1 MKNLII
7 LCMAFSLNSF
17 SQTQKSR
24 SRIHSMVN
32 KAMVNSIDSYFH
44 EKFVLKVAAYN
55 KLNHN
60 PNKLLEGIKLK
71 ELRKNMGDYLKNKKI
86 DSLPKIELK
95 DQVAYV
101 NLGRTK
107 IQFNTNTLFN
117 KFILINGVKFYLN
130 KTSIKDYETA
140 MKALLN
146 HRAKTTLIDFII
158 SPVYADDEY
167 FEELTLAT
175 VILLGENFKEHSWC
189 VFCDDEMNEATKS
202 NFSKVMDEIAQ
213 KARECETGEDEQEY
227 FSFKMEDLLN
237 YASSR
242 TDLAEKVKTYFPSYA
257 SSDFNCES
265 MLSSIYKDE
274 IKALQKKTGFY
285 VDSLRIKEVNEYNAK
300 VYEDYVKKQCQP
312 YTDLRNCMIDKNYD
326 AKMIYNEERKK
337 RGKKKIRNSNNLPK
351 TYQPD
356 SSGR

>member
-1 MKNLII
+1 MKFFII
-7 LCMAFSLNSF
+7 LCTILSLNSF

-24 SRIHSMVN
+24 TRIHSMSN
-32 KAMVNSIDSYFH
+32 KALVNSFDSYFY

-55 KLNHN
+55 KSNKN
-60 PNKLLEGIKLK
+60 PSKLLDGIKSK
-71 ELRKNMGDYLKNKKI
+71 DLRKKMSDYLKNKKI

-95 DQVAYV
+95 EQTAYV

-107 IQFNTNTLFN
+107 IQFNTDTLFN

-130 KTSIKDYETA
+130 KTSIKDYEMA

-146 HRAKTTLIDFII
+146 YRAKTTLIDFFI
-158 SPVYADDEY
+158 SPVYADDEN
-167 FEELTLAT
+167 FEDLTLAT

-265 MLSSIYKDE
+265 MLSSIYKEE
-274 IKALQKKTGFY
+274 IKAMKRKTGFY
-285 VDSLRIKEVNEYNAK
+285 VDSLRIKEVNEYNEKIYRA
-300 VYEDYVKKQCQP
+300 YVKKQCQP

-326 AKMIYNEERKK
+326 AKMIYNMERKK
-337 RGKKKIRNSNNLPK
+337 RGKKKVKSSSDLPD